1 MKLAL
6 AGSALVALAACPSKQ
21 AAAPISNTGPIEAP
35 PPRSDAARGL
45 IDGALWTCQIGDY
58 DPQPCKLSKAGDGW
72 SLTKLLGSQRFR
84 GELSWLRPDQARF
97 IGTFFCPWG
106 MCDEAMAVVF
116 VRQAGDTFVTTDF
129 GGDSISL
136 RYDQALANAWG
147 GAGYGGLTGDEQ

>member
-6 AGSALVALAACPSKQ
+6 AASAVVALAACPSKQ

-35 PPRSDAARGL
+35 PPRDEATRGL

-58 DPQPCKLSKAGDGW
+58 DPQPCKLSNAGDGW

-84 GELSWLRPDQARF
+84 GSIDWQDADHASF
-97 IGTFFCPWG
+97 AGAFFCPWG
-106 MCDEAMAVVF
+106 ACDEPMEVVF
-116 VRQAGDTFVTTDF
+116 TRDGGDAFTTDF

-147 GAGYGGLTGDEQ
+147 GAGYGGLTGDEK